1 MRVLLKPKWIAGHVL
16 VLFVV
21 VLFVNLGLWQL
32 ERHRWR
38 AGLNQDIAAGL
49 ERTAAPLDTLA
60 EGDRAYRRVTVSGRY
75 VPDADVLLS
84 PRNERGPG
92 HHVLTPLR
100 LDDGSVLI
108 VDRGWVPY
116 RFDVPPV
123 PGAEPPAG
131 VVELRG
137 VLLSATEVD
146 AKAFRN
152 EEGRVLRVQAVD
164 PEAVAPAPRDVL
176 IQDVFLLLREQE
188 PPPAE
193 LPVPGPVPEA
203 DAGPHLSYAM
213 QWFLFAAVGV
223 AGYPLLLRKTVRDA
237 RGETEAPGT
246 DAPGTDAVD
255 AEKP

>member
-1 MRVLLKPKWIAGHVL
+1 MRVLSKPKWIAGHLL

-38 AGLNQDIAAGL
+38 SALNQDIAAGL
-49 ERTAAPLDTLA
+49 ERPPAPLDTLA
-60 EGDRAYRRVTVSGRY
+60 EGERAYRRVTVSGRY

-100 LDDGSVLI
+100 LDAGPVLI

-116 RFDVPPV
+116 RFDTPPV
-123 PGAEPPAG
+123 PGAEAATG
-131 VVELRG
+131 EVELRG
-137 VLLSATEVD
+137 VLLPATEVD
-146 AKAFRN
+146 AKAFRD

-164 PEAVAPAPRDVL
+164 PAVVAPAPRDGV
-176 IQDVFLLLREQE
+176 IPDVFLLLREQE
-188 PPPAE
+188 PSPGE
-193 LPVPGPVPEA
+193 IPVPGPLPEP
-203 DAGPHLSYAM
+203 DAGPHLSYAV

-237 RGETEAPGT
+237 RRETGEPQAG
-246 DAPGTDAVD
+246 
-255 AEKP
+255 KP

>member
-32 ERHRWR
+32 DRHRWR
-38 AGLNQDIAAGL
+38 SGMNQEIAAGL
-49 ERTAAPLDTLA
+49 ERPFAPLTTLTP
-60 EGDRAYRRVTVSGRY
+60 GDRAYRRVTVTGRY

-100 LDDGSVLI
+100 LEDASVVLI

-116 RFDVPPV
+116 RFDTPPV
-123 PGAEPPAG
+123 PGAEAPAG

-137 VLLSATEVD
+137 VLLPATEVD
-146 AKAFRN
+146 AKAFRD

-164 PEAVAPAPRDVL
+164 PGVVAPSPRDGL

-188 PPPAE
+188 PLPGG
-193 LPVPGPVPEA
+193 LPVPGPLPEP

-223 AGYPLLLRKTVRDA
+223 AGYPLLLRKTVRDT
-237 RGETEAPGT
+237 RRDPGEP
-246 DAPGTDAVD
+246 
-255 AEKP
+255 